1 MIENYKIFF
10 NPPEIL
16 NIGELFKA
24 SETDELSLPVVLQLV
39 LGQALP
45 GLGALLPG
53 DLHLDLSLLLLA
65 RVALLGVTKTLGLGL
80 EVCDEERL
88 ERFGFLHGKFS
99 LPLVKPVLPVPPGLL
114 EELEQILLERPR
126 LVMVSHQV

>member
-1 MIENYKIFF
+1 MREDYKIFCS
-10 NPPEIL
+10 PPEIL

-45 GLGALLPG
+45 RLGALLPG

-88 ERFGFLHGKFS
+88 ERFRFLHGKFS